1 MFRILIFAT
10 ALIGAMM
17 AAHADVY
24 RWTDAQGHVQYSDR
38 WVPGS
43 VLIKTTGTHNPATP
57 PPPQQ
62 TSDQQKLAASNA
74 ALADE
79 QAQRQT
85 EQTVQKDVAAARA
98 EQCKKVTES
107 YQKSIDSRRLYKEG
121 KNGERE
127 YLSEGEMEAYRAK
140 LLNEKQQV
148 CGK

>member
-24 RWTDAQGHVQYSDR
+24 RWTDPQGHVQYSDR

-43 VLIKTTGTHNPATP
+43 TLIKTTGTHNAATP
-57 PPPQQ
+57 APPQQ
-62 TSDQQKLAASNA
+62 SSDQQKLAASNA
-74 ALADE
+74 AIADQQQQR
-79 QAQRQT
+79 QAQ
-85 EQTVQKDVAAARA
+85 QTVQQDVAASRA
-98 EQCKKVTES
+98 EQCKKATEA

-127 YLSEGEMEAYRAK
+127 YLSDGEIDAYRAK
-140 LLNEKQQV
+140 LLNERQQV

>member
-1 MFRILIFAT
+1 MFRILAT
-10 ALIGAMM
+10 AAVLFGAAA

-43 VLIKTTGTHNPATP
+43 TLIKSTSHNPG

-62 TSDQQKLAASNA
+62 QTTDQQKLAASNT
-74 ALADE
+74 ALAE
-79 QAQRQT
+79 QKAQRET
-85 EQTVQKDVAAARA
+85 EQTVKQDVAVTRA
-98 EQCKKVTES
+98 EQCKQATAAYDKAI
-107 YQKSIDSRRLYKEG
+107 QSRRLYKEG

-127 YLSEGEMEAYRAK
+127 YVSDQEADSYRAK
-140 LLNEKQQV
+140 LLSERKAL